1 MRWYLIVLI
10 FISLLGASTL
20 AYQVFKMTE
29 LDAKSRGFKHPKAWG
44 FFALGG
50 NNSSGL
56 LLYLIGRKKYLS
68 HMNDLDKQIIESR
81 KKKAGVSLIFFAI
94 STIIL
99 FTVFVLEF

>member
-1 MRWYLIVLI
+1 MRWYLIVLV

-44 FFALGG
+44 VFALSG

-68 HMNDLDKQIIESR
+68 HISDVDKQIIESR
-81 KKKAGVSLIFFAI
+81 KKKAGVSLIFFAL
-94 STIIL
+94 STIAL
-99 FTVFVLEF
+99 FSVFVLKF